1 MLDLTNLDEIEAQEL
16 EGTQTLSTEE
26 YLIVFNDLSEEEKL
40 KRLKFFVKCM
50 NFPPLDGKLKTVK
63 DYQKFIYKTITE
75 SLPIDKVDKK
85 EMNNW
90 NDLRVGRL
98 TVSSF
103 KYLFSNLWQI
113 ESVQLLKCDNITID
127 DLLASIILK
136 DVMLKPDGTPAD
148 AYIEFVLK
156 AYVNKDLL
164 EKRVKQFHTKFL
176 DKAGYQYL
184 CMVNKRLN
192 RKQDS
197 YIDYKDI
204 RVCDFIYHKDFNNIL
219 VKIGMKPTYKP
230 KEEDSMYV
238 KRRK

>member
-1 MLDLTNLDEIEAQEL
+1 MLDLTNLDKIEAQEL
-16 EGTQTLSTEE
+16 EGTQNLSTEE

-40 KRLKFFVKCM
+40 KRLKFFVECM
-50 NFPPLDGKLKTVK
+50 NFPPQDDKLKTVEDYK
-63 DYQKFIYKTITE
+63 DFIYNTITE
-75 SLPIDKVDKK
+75 SLPYAKVDKK
-85 EMNNW
+85 EINNW

-127 DLLASIILK
+127 DLLASITLK

-164 EKRVKQFHTKFL
+164 SQRVKQFHTKFL

-192 RKQDS
+192 RQPGS
-197 YIDYKDI
+197 YVDYKDI
-204 RVCDFIYHKDFNNIL
+204 RVCDFIYHKDSNNVL
-219 VKIGMKPTYKP
+219 VKIGMKPNYKP
-230 KEEDSMYV
+230 NEEDSMYA